1 MEFLTLHQL
10 SREFD
15 KPEKVLRYKFHQL
28 RKQNKLNDG
37 EDFIRE
43 DFIDER
49 HFVYKINPVT
59 FFKVAGLAPVPL
71 PDING
76 YQADINIATTEE
88 SLDNHIDTNGYQT
101 VTKNQERD
109 TNIDTQP
116 PDVDTKPDPNGY
128 QENMM
133 HDFIAVLKE
142 QLKVK
147 DAQIGHYK
155 DQLND
160 LQKTNNMAMS
170 EVVQLNRRLQLVR
183 GYQPDT
189 PRDTNGYQTE
199 TTVDNQEAGFGNQS
213 GNQPDDVDTKIDQN
227 GYQSNTSEH
236 E

>member
-1 MEFLTLHQL
+1 MEMHMEFLTLHQL

-59 FFKVAGLAPVPL
+59 FFRVAGLSPIPI
-71 PDING
+71 PENG
-76 YQADINIATTEE
+76 YQTDTNVGNQEE
-88 SLDNHIDTNGYQT
+88 YLDTNGYQT
-101 VTKNQERD
+101 VTKNQGRD

-116 PDVDTKPDPNGY
+116 PDVDTKPDPGGS
-128 QENMM
+128 QENMV

-147 DAQIGHYK
+147 DSQIDHYK

-199 TTVDNQEAGFGNQS
+199 TTVDNQEASFGNQS
-213 GNQPDDVDTKIDQN
+213 GNQPDDVDTKIDRN